1 MRKGLGFR
9 LSPLFTHVL
18 SAPKALFQ
26 RLLFQRL
33 ASATSARA
41 VQAQSLKAQ
50 KDVEQR
56 EEALK

>member
-18 SAPKALFQ
+18 SAPKA
-26 RLLFQRL
+26 LFQRL